1 MKAKRVWKKMQTQD
15 NTPMCYRRG
24 NRRIQRKTSQ
34 CYENGEVRVE
44 ENPQANV

>member
-1 MKAKRVWKKMQTQD
+1 MQTQD
-15 NTPMCYRRG
+15 NMSMCYRRG